1 MTNASDSRSAGAALL
16 EIDDLH
22 VRYGAITAVR
32 GISLRVAKGEIVA
45 LLGSNGAGKTTTL
58 RAIAGLLQPAAGRIV
73 FGGTDVC
80 TVPAHAIVERGL
92 AHCPEGRKIFAT
104 MTVEENLELGA
115 YARRRD
121 NLSAYLSEGKERAFR
136 LFPILAERRRQLA
149 GTLSGGEQQMLAI
162 GRALMSRPTL
172 LALDEPSMGLAP
184 IVVKT
189 IFRTIRELNDEGVTV
204 LLVEQNARAALRLAD
219 RAYVLET
226 GRITTEGTAQELA
239 SDELLRA
246 SYLGSA

>member
-1 MTNASDSRSAGAALL
+1 ML

-22 VRYGAITAVR
+22 VRYGAITALR
-32 GISLRVAKGEIVA
+32 GISLRVAEGEIVA

-58 RAIAGLLQPAAGRIV
+58 RAVAGLLRPAAGRIM
-73 FGGTDVC
+73 FKGTDLR
-80 TVPAHAIVERGL
+80 TAPAHAVVGRGL

-115 YARRRD
+115 YAHRRASLDR
-121 NLSAYLSEGKERAFR
+121 YLREGKERAYR
-136 LFPILAERRRQLA
+136 LFPVLAERRRQLA

-162 GRALMSRPTL
+162 GRALMARPSL

-189 IFRTIRELNDEGVTV
+189 IFRTIRELNGEGVTV
-204 LLVEQNARAALRLAD
+204 LLVEQNARAALRLAH
-219 RAYVLET
+219 RAYVMET
-226 GRITTEGTAQELA
+226 GRITFEGTASALA
-239 SDELLRA
+239 GDATLRA
-246 SYLGSA
+246 SYLGGA

>member
-1 MTNASDSRSAGAALL
+1 MGSAML
-16 EIDDLH
+16 EVDDLH
-22 VRYGAITAVR
+22 VRYGNIAAVR
-32 GISLRVAKGEIVA
+32 GISLRVAQGEVVA

-58 RAIAGLLQPAAGRIV
+58 RAVAGLLRPSGGRIA
-73 FGGTDVC
+73 FRGTDLR
-80 TVPAHAIVERGL
+80 TIPAHAVVGRGL

-115 YARRRD
+115 YAHRNDDLKGR
-121 NLSAYLSEGKERAFR
+121 LAEGKARAFR
-136 LFPILAERRRQLA
+136 LFPILADRRRQLA

-162 GRALMSRPTL
+162 GRALMARPAL

-189 IFRTIRELNDEGVTV
+189 IFRTIRELNREGMTI

-226 GRITTEGTAQELA
+226 GRITAEGTAQELA
-239 SDELLRA
+239 RDERLRQ
-246 SYLGSA
+246 SYLGSP

>member
-1 MTNASDSRSAGAALL
+1 MPAML

-22 VRYGAITAVR
+22 VYYGAIAALR
-32 GISLRVAKGEIVA
+32 GISLRVAEGEIVA

-58 RAIAGLLQPAAGRIV
+58 RAVAGLLQPARGRIT
-73 FGGTDVC
+73 FKGTNLR
-80 TVPAHAIVERGL
+80 TVPAHAVVGRGL

-115 YARRRD
+115 YAHRRD
-121 NLSAYLSEGKERAFR
+121 NIAARLREGKERAYR
-136 LFPILAERRRQLA
+136 LFPVLSERRRQLA

-162 GRALMSRPTL
+162 GRALMARPSL

-189 IFRTIRELNDEGVTV
+189 IFRTIRELNREGVTV
-204 LLVEQNARAALRLAD
+204 LLVEQNARAALRLAH
-219 RAYVLET
+219 RAYVMET
-226 GRITTEGTAQELA
+226 GRIAVEGTARELA
-239 SDELLRA
+239 GDAALQA